1 VRRSIKVFVGD
12 DPRLIGMIR
21 YSADGARESAAFE
34 YDASWLSAR
43 DRFSIDPSLQLVPGP
58 QFHKKARD
66 GSIFH
71 PSIADTEPDGWG
83 RRVILRDHAKR
94 TQEARRA
101 GTEFDTRPLN
111 DLDFLLEVDDAS
123 RVGALRFQDEE
134 GHFQCT
140 PEPGR
145 RTAPPLIELASLAAA
160 SRSVETN
167 NETAADLAYLRGRGT
182 SLGGLRPKCTVVD
195 ENGRLSIGKFPS
207 VSDERAVTKGEILAM
222 RLATAAGIQAA
233 EARLINSDGV
243 PVALIKRF
251 DRSDGG
257 GRVLYVSA
265 ATMLGAEPGDPGE
278 HAYTEIVDAL
288 RMYGAAAQTDIEEL
302 WRRMAFSILITNVD
316 DHLLNHGF
324 LHAGYGQWRLA
335 PAFDLN
341 PVPDRVRELKTWI
354 SPETGP
360 EATIDALLSVA
371 PYFKISPAR
380 GKEVVAHVEHVVAGW
395 RAEGRSLGM
404 TDAELEPF
412 ASAFEHSERD
422 AARRTHPQRKS

>member
-94 TQEARRA
+94 MQEARRA

-145 RTAPPLIELASLAAA
+145 RTASPLGRDEQ
-160 SRSVETN
+160 RNRGRPSVP
-167 NETAADLAYLRGRGT
+167 ARARDLAR
-182 SLGGLRPKCTVVD
+182 RP
-195 ENGRLSIGKFPS
+195 
-207 VSDERAVTKGEILAM
+207 
-222 RLATAAGIQAA
+222 AA
-233 EARLINSDGV
+233 EMHGSGREWSPL
-243 PVALIKRF
+243 
-251 DRSDGG
+251 DR
-257 GRVLYVSA
+257 
-265 ATMLGAEPGDPGE
+265 
-278 HAYTEIVDAL
+278 
-288 RMYGAAAQTDIEEL
+288 
-302 WRRMAFSILITNVD
+302 
-316 DHLLNHGF
+316 
-324 LHAGYGQWRLA
+324 
-335 PAFDLN
+335 
-341 PVPDRVRELKTWI
+341 
-354 SPETGP
+354 
-360 EATIDALLSVA
+360 
-371 PYFKISPAR
+371 
-380 GKEVVAHVEHVVAGW
+380 
-395 RAEGRSLGM
+395 
-404 TDAELEPF
+404 
-412 ASAFEHSERD
+412 
-422 AARRTHPQRKS
+422 